1 MLKILNKQINNNN
14 NNTIIILI
22 IKIIII
28 IVKNQEFKVYNYTN
42 FLNY

>member
-14 NNTIIILI
+14 NNTIIIVI